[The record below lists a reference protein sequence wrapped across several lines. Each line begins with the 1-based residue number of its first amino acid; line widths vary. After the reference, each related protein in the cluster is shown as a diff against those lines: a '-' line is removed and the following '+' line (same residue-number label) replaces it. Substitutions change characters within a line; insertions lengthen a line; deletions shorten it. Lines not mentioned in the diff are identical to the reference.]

1 MEAPDFNVDT
11 LLVTAHPDDEV
22 MFFTPVL
29 LAAKRCLILCLTDG
43 GFRSREDGELRRREF
58 KDSCKVYDGVEGIV
72 PRIDGVEDT
81 PKAGTWSGRER
92 AIVKVMESKISDLG
106 GKVVNI
112 ITFDEGGV
120 SGHVNHCDC
129 CAILRSWFDNLP
141 VKKDGCGG
149 AFEVR
154 GKERSEPHRGR

>member
-1 MEAPDFNVDT
+1 M
-11 LLVTAHPDDEV
+11 
-22 MFFTPVL
+22 
-29 LAAKRCLILCLTDG
+29 
-43 GFRSREDGELRRREF
+43 
-58 KDSCKVYDGVEGIV
+58 
-72 PRIDGVEDT
+72 
-81 PKAGTWSGRER
+81 
-92 AIVKVMESKISDLG
+92 KVMESKISDLG

-154 GKERSEPHRGR
+154 GKERSEPHRVR